1 MTNNAKPNGFET
13 DIDKATDVF
22 LSQLSP
28 EEEQVEEVEEESV
41 DAEELNTESED
52 EIIEDNETEE
62 EVEDDEAEEEELD
75 DQVESEEDTE
85 PQVFAVK
92 VNGEELEV
100 TEDELIKGYSRNR
113 DYTRKT
119 QELAREKADFQST
132 KESIEAER
140 EELKML
146 LPRVKT
152 VLEQGLGQEP
162 DWNTLKETDQ
172 VTYLT
177 EKANW
182 DEHKARIQAVQN
194 EMDKANKESQ
204 EESYRQMTAQI
215 EEGRKALA
223 EAVPEWTDE
232 KIAAEDRAE
241 MLKNAERL
249 GFTKDEIGAVTDY
262 RIILLLREAML
273 HNKQAETI
281 KKKPTVAKA
290 RRKVARAGSTNS
302 ARPTTKLKKTREQVA
317 KTGKV
322 SDAAKFFEQ
331 II

>member
-100 TEDELIKGYSRNR
+100 TEDELVKGYSRNR

-119 QELAREKADFQST
+119 QELALSL
-132 KESIEAER
+132 I
-140 EELKML
+140 
-146 LPRVKT
+146 
-152 VLEQGLGQEP
+152 
-162 DWNTLKETDQ
+162 
-172 VTYLT
+172 
-177 EKANW
+177 
-182 DEHKARIQAVQN
+182 HI
-194 EMDKANKESQ
+194 
-204 EESYRQMTAQI
+204 
-215 EEGRKALA
+215 
-223 EAVPEWTDE
+223 
-232 KIAAEDRAE
+232 
-241 MLKNAERL
+241 
-249 GFTKDEIGAVTDY
+249 
-262 RIILLLREAML
+262 
-273 HNKQAETI
+273 
-281 KKKPTVAKA
+281 
-290 RRKVARAGSTNS
+290 
-302 ARPTTKLKKTREQVA
+302 
-317 KTGKV
+317 
-322 SDAAKFFEQ
+322 
-331 II
+331 

>member
-1 MTNNAKPNGFET
+1 MTNNAKPTGFET

-41 DAEELNTESED
+41 DATELDTESED

-62 EVEDDEAEEEELD
+62 EVDDDDAEQELD
-75 DQVESEEDTE
+75 DQVELEEDTE
-85 PQVFAVK
+85 PQAFTVK
-92 VNGEELEV
+92 VDGKELEV
-100 TEDELIKGYSRNR
+100 TEDELIKGYSRNS

-140 EELKML
+140 EELKLL

-177 EKANW
+177 EKADW
-182 DEHKARIQAVQN
+182 EERKAKVQAVQN
-194 EMDKANKESQ
+194 EIDKANKESQ
-204 EESYRQMTAQI
+204 EETYRNMTAQI

-223 EAVPEWTDE
+223 EQVPEWTDE
-232 KIAAEDRAE
+232 KVAADDRAA
-241 MLKNAERL
+241 MLKNAQRL
-249 GFTKDEIGAVTDY
+249 GFSADEIGAVTDY

-290 RRKVARAGSTNS
+290 RRKVARAGSTNT
-302 ARPTTKLKKTREQVA
+302 ARPTTKLKKSREQVA

>member
-1 MTNNAKPNGFET
+1 
-13 DIDKATDVF
+13 
-22 LSQLSP
+22 
-28 EEEQVEEVEEESV
+28 
-41 DAEELNTESED
+41 
-52 EIIEDNETEE
+52 
-62 EVEDDEAEEEELD
+62 
-75 DQVESEEDTE
+75 
-85 PQVFAVK
+85 
-92 VNGEELEV
+92 
-100 TEDELIKGYSRNR
+100 
-113 DYTRKT
+113 
-119 QELAREKADFQST
+119 
-132 KESIEAER
+132 
-140 EELKML
+140 ML

-177 EKANW
+177 EKADW
-182 DEHKARIQAVQN
+182 EERKAKVQAVQN
-194 EMDKANKESQ
+194 EIDKANKESQ
-204 EESYRQMTAQI
+204 EETYRNMTAQI

-223 EAVPEWTDE
+223 EQVPEWTDE
-232 KIAAEDRAE
+232 KVAADDRAA
-241 MLKNAERL
+241 MLKNAQRL
-249 GFTKDEIGAVTDY
+249 GFSADEIGAVTDY

-290 RRKVARAGSTNS
+290 RRKVARAGSTNT
-302 ARPTTKLKKTREQVA
+302 ARPTTKLKKSREQVA

>member
-1 MTNNAKPNGFET
+1 M
-13 DIDKATDVF
+13 
-22 LSQLSP
+22 
-28 EEEQVEEVEEESV
+28 EEESA

-100 TEDELIKGYSRNR
+100 TEDELVKGYSRNR

-182 DEHKARIQAVQN
+182 DEHLSLIH
-194 EMDKANKESQ
+194 
-204 EESYRQMTAQI
+204 I
-215 EEGRKALA
+215 
-223 EAVPEWTDE
+223 
-232 KIAAEDRAE
+232 
-241 MLKNAERL
+241 
-249 GFTKDEIGAVTDY
+249 
-262 RIILLLREAML
+262 
-273 HNKQAETI
+273 
-281 KKKPTVAKA
+281 
-290 RRKVARAGSTNS
+290 
-302 ARPTTKLKKTREQVA
+302 
-317 KTGKV
+317 
-322 SDAAKFFEQ
+322 
-331 II
+331 

>member
-1 MTNNAKPNGFET
+1 MTNNAKPTGFET

-41 DAEELNTESED
+41 DATELNTESED

-62 EVEDDEAEEEELD
+62 EVDDDDAEQELD
-75 DQVESEEDTE
+75 DQVELEEDTE
-85 PQVFAVK
+85 PQAFTVK
-92 VNGEELEV
+92 VDGKELEV
-100 TEDELIKGYSRNR
+100 TEDELIKGYSRNS

-140 EELKML
+140 EELKLL

-177 EKANW
+177 EKADW
-182 DEHKARIQAVQN
+182 EERKAKVQAVQN
-194 EMDKANKESQ
+194 EIDKANKESQ
-204 EESYRQMTAQI
+204 EESYRNMTAQI

-223 EAVPEWTDE
+223 EQVPEWTDE
-232 KIAAEDRAE
+232 KVAADDRAA
-241 MLKNAERL
+241 MLKNAQRL
-249 GFTKDEIGAVTDY
+249 GFSADEIGAVTDY

-290 RRKVARAGSTNS
+290 RRKVARAGSTNT
-302 ARPTTKLKKTREQVA
+302 ARPTTKLKKSREQVA